1 MSAPEALE
9 VLRRGDG
16 WWVVAKPSGLACH
29 RSELVHD
36 RHTVLSVVRRQ
47 AGREIYLVHRLDR
60 AASGCLLIAFDGPTA
75 GRLAAAMQSE
85 TCTKTYLALARG
97 FFRWDD
103 PVLVE
108 TPMKDDQGVLRDA
121 RTRIDALGRSHDPR
135 ASLLRAQPETGR
147 YHQVRRHCRDLGHPL
162 IGDHQH
168 GDTRENVRWREH
180 HRVDRL
186 ALHAWRLT
194 LPVDGE
200 LVETVCPPPAD
211 LADVWREQPWWD
223 DARAREPDLD
233 TTPLPL
239 RVRLE
244 A

>member
-1 MSAPEALE
+1 MTAPPALE
-9 VLRRGDG
+9 VLREGEG

-36 RHTVLSVVRRQ
+36 RQTVLSTVRRQ
-47 AGREIYLVHRLDR
+47 AGREIFLVHRLDR

-75 GRLAAAMQSE
+75 GRLAAAMQQE
-85 TCTKTYLALARG
+85 ACEKTYLALARG

-108 TPMKDDQGVLRDA
+108 APMKDDQGVLRDA

-135 ASLLRAQPETGR
+135 ASLLRARPETGR

-168 GDTRENVRWREH
+168 GDTRENVRWRQQHGVE
-180 HRVDRL
+180 RL
-186 ALHAWRLT
+186 ALHAWRLA

-200 LVETVCPPPAD
+200 LIETVCPPPED
-211 LADVWREQPWWD
+211 LAQVWRGLPWWD
-223 DARAREPDLD
+223 DAVALAPELAA
-233 TTPLPL
+233 TPLPL
-239 RVRLE
+239 RVRPE
-244 A
+244 V